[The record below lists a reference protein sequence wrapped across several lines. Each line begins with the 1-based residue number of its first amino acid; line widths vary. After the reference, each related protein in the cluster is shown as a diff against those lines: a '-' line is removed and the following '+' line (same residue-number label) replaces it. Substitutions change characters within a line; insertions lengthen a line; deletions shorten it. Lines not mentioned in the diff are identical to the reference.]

1 MASLPRAFT
10 LAFLAVAATGITAT
24 VPTAEAQYFGRNKV
38 QYESFDFQVLKTEH
52 FDIYYYPEEELAIE
66 YAALMAERWYARLS
80 RLLNHR
86 LSGRQALILY
96 AAHPHFQQTN
106 ALQGTLGEG
115 TGGATEILKR
125 RIVLPFA
132 GPLKESDH
140 VIGHE
145 LVHAFQFDVTGDGGG
160 VLRSGIPAAAR
171 LPLWFIEGMAEYL
184 SVGPDDPLTAMW
196 MRDAVR
202 KKLPD
207 FRKLNDPRFFPYR
220 YGQALWAYVSGR
232 WGDEVVGRV
241 LKASRLTGS
250 ASLAL
255 GRVLRINPDTLIAGW
270 HRAMQEAYEPLIA
283 QTQEP
288 EEYGRPLI
296 TNETGRG
303 FYNIGPALSPDGR
316 SIVFLKESDLFS
328 IEMFLADVESGE
340 IKKRITKT
348 ALDPHFEGLQSIK
361 SAGAWDR
368 TGERF
373 AFAGIVKGQ
382 PVLSI
387 LDVARGQRI
396 REIGFPTL
404 GEIFNPSWSPDGRF
418 IAFSAIVGG
427 LQDLFVYDLERDET
441 QRLTN
446 DAYADLQPAWSPDG
460 SRIAFVTD
468 RFSIGLT
475 SLLFGNY
482 QLALIDPESGAIE
495 EVPSF
500 PQGKH
505 INPRWAPDGSSL
517 FFIAEPDGISNVYR
531 VDMASGALF
540 QITDLYTGVSGIT
553 ALSPAID
560 VAADTGTLAMSVYN
574 QDGYIIYIV
583 DDQQRLA
590 GTTPEPAEG
599 VDAAQLPP
607 ENRFT
612 NDVSEL
618 LNNAFFGLPGDTA
631 TYDRNEYNAGFG
643 LDYVGQPSLVV
654 GADRFGTFI
663 GGGAS
668 LFWSDMLGGHN
679 LATALQVNGGV
690 KDISALVGYS
700 NLERRWNWSLV
711 GQQIPFRSIGFLIG
725 QDPQTGTIIEIEQ
738 IFRQTNRSVGGNVA
752 YPFNRSQRVEISGG
766 YTNVTFSL
774 EERTRFFDFTG
785 AFIGEEKRDID
796 TGFNALNLGQGSVA
810 LVYDNSFFGIASPIL
825 GQRYRLEAGGNFGT
839 LNYATAL
846 ADYRRY
852 FLPVWPFTL
861 AFRVMHFGRYGAD
874 ADANELTPL
883 FLGWPNLVR
892 GYSFGTF
899 EARECVPTPDDPGG
913 CPVFDQLFGSRL
925 AVANAELRFPPFAI
939 FADGGLGL
947 FPLELMVFADVGVAW
962 ESDVSTTSVNENAFF
977 FGGDRDPVRSWG
989 FGGRLNLF
997 GLGILEIDWV
1007 KPLQRPVKG
1016 SHVQFS
1022 FTPGF

>member
-1 MASLPRAFT
+1 MAPSARLGL
-10 LAFLAVAATGITAT
+10 LALLAVASTGITAT

-38 QYESFDFQVLKTEH
+38 QYESFDFEVLKTDH

-80 RLLNHR
+80 RLLNHK

-106 ALQGTLGEG
+106 ALSGTIGEG

-145 LVHAFQFDVTGDGGG
+145 LVHAFQFDITGDGGG

-184 SVGPDDPLTAMW
+184 SVGPNDGHTAMW

-250 ASLAL
+250 ASVAL

-270 HRAMQEAYEPLIA
+270 HRALKQAYEPLID

-288 EEYGRPLI
+288 DEIGRRLLA
-296 TNETGRG
+296 ERTGSG
-303 FYNIGPALSPDGR
+303 FYNLAPALSPNAQDM
-316 SIVFLKESDLFS
+316 VFLSEKDLFS
-328 IEMFLADVESGE
+328 IEMFLANVETGQ
-340 IKKRITKT
+340 IQKKILKT
-348 ALDPHFEGLQSIK
+348 ALDPHFEGLQSIS
-361 SAGAWDR
+361 SAGSWDY

-373 AFAGIVKGQ
+373 AFVAIVKGQ

-387 LDVARGQRI
+387 LDVARGKVQ
-396 REIGFPTL
+396 REIAFPEL
-404 GEIFNPSWSPDGRF
+404 GEIFNPTWSPNGRF
-418 IAFSAIVGG
+418 VAFSSLAGG
-427 LQDLFVYDLERDET
+427 LSDLLVYDLERDET
-441 QRLTN
+441 RRLTN
-446 DAYADLQPAWSPDG
+446 DAYADLQPTWSPDG

-468 RFSIGLT
+468 RFSIGLS
-475 SLLFGNY
+475 SLLFGDY
-482 QLALIDPESGAIE
+482 QLALVDPASGAIE
-495 EVPSF
+495 ELPAF
-500 PQGKH
+500 PRGKH
-505 INPRWAPDGSSL
+505 INPQWSPDGNSVY
-517 FFIAEPDGISNVYR
+517 FISDQNGIANIYR
-531 VDMASGALF
+531 LELASRDLF
-540 QITDLYTGVSGIT
+540 QVTNLYTGASGIT
-553 ALSPAID
+553 ALSPALS
-560 VAADTGTLAMSVYN
+560 VASESGEIAFSVYK
-574 QDGYIIYIV
+574 QDGYDIYIIEEP
-583 DDQQRLA
+583 DNLA
-590 GTTPEPAEG
+590 GEPVRPAFET
-599 VDAAQLPP
+599 VNAARLPP

-612 NDVSEL
+612 DSVNEL
-618 LNNAFFGLPGDTA
+618 LSNAFFGLPGDTA
-631 TYDRNEYNAGFG
+631 MYETDEYHAGFG
-643 LDYVGQPSLVV
+643 LDYIGQPSLVV
-654 GADRFGTFI
+654 GADRFGTYI

-668 LFWSDMLGGHN
+668 LFWSDMLGAHN

-690 KDISALVGYS
+690 KDISALVGYT
-700 NLERRWNWSLV
+700 NLQRRWNWGLV
-711 GQQIPFRSIGFLIG
+711 AQQIPYRSLFYSFRDSLGFFT
-725 QDPQTGTIIEIEQ
+725 QVEQ
-738 IFRQTNRSVGGNVA
+738 IFRQINRNVGGTVA
-752 YPFNRSQRVEISGG
+752 YPLNRSQRLEFTGT
-766 YTNVTFSL
+766 YTNVTYNL
-774 EERTRFFDFTG
+774 EERAFFFD
-785 AFIGEEKRDID
+785 AFNQVVVGDRVDVPLS
-796 TGFNALNLGQGSVA
+796 FRALNLGQGSGA

-825 GQRYRLEAGGNFGT
+825 GQRYRAELGGTFGT
-839 LNYATAL
+839 LNYWTAL

-861 AFRVMHFGRYGAD
+861 AFRVMHYGRYGAD
-874 ADANELTPL
+874 AGANELSPL
-883 FLGWPNLVR
+883 FIGWPNLVR
-892 GYSFGTF
+892 GYSYGSF
-899 EARECVPTPDDPGG
+899 EFRECVPSADES
-913 CPVFDQLFGSRL
+913 CPVFDQLFGTRM

-939 FADGGLGL
+939 FSDGGLGF
-947 FPLELMVFADVGVAW
+947 FPLELAVFFDAGLAW
-962 ESDVSTTSVNENAFF
+962 QSDLGGTTLDERAFF
-977 FGGDRDPVRSWG
+977 LGGDRKPVTSFG

-1007 KPLQRPVKG
+1007 KPFQRQVKG
-1016 SHVQFS
+1016 SHVQFG